1 MKKYKVTFFKK
12 VKKSSGGIESVVALE
27 EKTTKV
33 RASTVAEARAKVRK
47 KFKYDVTNI
56 TFIVE

>member
-12 VKKSSGGIESVVALE
+12 VKKTSGGVESVVALE

-33 RASTVAEARAKVRK
+33 RANTTAEARAKVRK
-47 KFKYDVTNI
+47 KFNYDVTNI